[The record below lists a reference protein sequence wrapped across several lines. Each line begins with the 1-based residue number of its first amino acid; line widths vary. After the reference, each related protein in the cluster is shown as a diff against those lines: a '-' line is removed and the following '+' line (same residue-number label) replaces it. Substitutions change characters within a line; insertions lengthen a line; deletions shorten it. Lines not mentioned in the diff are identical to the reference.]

1 MIKCPR
7 CGGTM
12 LPKRIRY
19 TTSSVEV
26 IYVCKDC
33 GYILTVEKPYITP
46 PWKKK
51 HFYTTTTVGIRRW

>member
-1 MIKCPR
+1 
-7 CGGTM
+7 M

-26 IYVCKDC
+26 IYVCRKC
-33 GYILTVEKPYITP
+33 GYILTVEKPHITP

-51 HFYTTTTVGIRRW
+51 HFYATATTVGGWGWYV